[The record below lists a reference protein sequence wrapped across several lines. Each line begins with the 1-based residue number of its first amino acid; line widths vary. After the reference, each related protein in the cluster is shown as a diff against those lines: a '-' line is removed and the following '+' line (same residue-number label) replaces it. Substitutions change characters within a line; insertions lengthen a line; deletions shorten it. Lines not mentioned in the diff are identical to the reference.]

1 MNPFPWQEGAT
12 WPPDYTSVFQWRQ
25 RQIMLMRSS
34 PIYLAGAKT
43 YYSKPEHFVEFIEHW
58 MTTYD
63 PRNAG
68 TGKLSYLPFALFP
81 KQRDFIQFLLACLD
95 AETDGLVE
103 KCRDMGATWGGCAL
117 SVCLWLFVP
126 GMSIGWGSRKEDLV
140 DELGVA
146 DSIFE
151 KMRILIRNLP
161 AEFLPE
167 GFSVK
172 DHMPFARIINPETD
186 AIITGEVG
194 DNIGRGGRKR
204 IYFKDESAHY
214 THPELI
220 EAALS
225 ENTRVQIDISSV
237 NGIGNVFERRRTNG
251 IEWAPGMKMEK
262 YKTYVFVMDWRDHP
276 EKTITWYN
284 GRRQKFVDDGLL
296 HLFRQ
301 EIDRDYGASVV
312 GVIIKPE
319 WVNASIDA
327 HEHLEFWDDGPTVS
341 GLDVADGGGDRN
353 AQVIRK
359 GAIVKYCEEWGAGE
373 VDDTGETARRAIT
386 NCAWFQ
392 DTLSFQYDSIG
403 VGAGVK
409 SETNRFKRDGLLVRK
424 NLTFQP
430 WAASAKVLYPKARLI
445 KFDKDTPLN
454 EDYFANLKA
463 QAWHELA
470 RRFERT
476 WRAVTLGHKYEA
488 ATLIS
493 LPSDLK
499 NLGMLRKQLS
509 QATMILSAA
518 LGKMVVDKTPEGSK
532 SPNLADAAVMAYWPI
547 MPQIVYSEANV
558 GKAN

>member
-1 MNPFPWQEGAT
+1 MNPFPWSEAEI
-12 WPPDYTSVFQWRQ
+12 WPPNYTSVFMWRQ
-25 RQIMLMRSS
+25 RQIILLRSN
-34 PIYLAGAKT
+34 PVFLAGAKK
-43 YYSKPEHFVEFIEHW
+43 YYADPAHAIEFIEQW

-68 TGKLSYLPFALFP
+68 TGKLAYLPFCLFP
-81 KQRDFIQFLLACLD
+81 KQRELCLFILACLQN
-95 AETDGLVE
+95 ENSGLVE
-103 KCRDMGATWGGCAL
+103 KCRDMGATWLCAAL
-117 SVCLWLFVP
+117 SVWLWLFVP

-161 AEFLPE
+161 PEFLPNE
-167 GFSVK
+167 FSVK

-237 NGIGNVFERRRTNG
+237 NGIGNVFERRRANG
-251 IEWAPGMKMEK
+251 IEWQVGMKMIPH
-262 YKTYVFVMDWRDHP
+262 KTYILVMDWRDHP
-276 EKTITWYN
+276 EKTISWYT

-296 HLFRQ
+296 HIFRQ

-319 WVNASIDA
+319 WVNAAVDA
-327 HEHLEFWDDGPTVS
+327 HWNLEFDDSGPTVS

-359 GAIVKYCEEWGAGE
+359 GPILKLCEEWGAGE

-386 NCAWFQ
+386 NCAFFQ
-392 DTLSFQYDSIG
+392 ETLSFQYDSIG

-409 SETNRFKRDGLLVRK
+409 SETNRFKKDGLLVRK

-430 WAASAKVLYPKARLI
+430 WAASAKVLYPEARLI

-454 EDYFANLKA
+454 GDYFANLKA
-463 QAWHELA
+463 QAWFELA

-476 WRAVTLGHKYEA
+476 WRAVTLGHQYKPEE
-488 ATLIS
+488 LIS
-493 LPSDLK
+493 LPSSTP

-509 QATMILSAA
+509 QATMILSTA
-518 LGKMVVDKTPEGSK
+518 LGKMIVDKAPEGSK
-532 SPNLADAAVMAYWPI
+532 SPNLADACVMAFWPI
-547 MPQIVYSEANV
+547 MPIIAYTEANI
-558 GKAN
+558 GR